1 MRLRHEIAQQ
11 KDEDKR
17 AAINQLQKLKE
28 EEIEAMK
35 RSWEKK
41 VEDLLSEVRAARAA
55 ADSYNV
61 LVYVWTETG
70 ETCDVMMNHGPV
82 IKHDVYMS
90 ICCVITLQF
99 FVFVL
104 LHRILDTTHHDV
116 IFRFPV

>member
-41 VEDLLSEVRAARAA
+41 VEDLLSEVRAALAA
-55 ADSYNV
+55 AESYNV
-61 LVYVWTETG
+61 LVYVWTATG
-70 ETCDVMMNHGPV
+70 ETFDVMMNHGPV
-82 IKHDVYMS
+82 IKHDV
-90 ICCVITLQF
+90 
-99 FVFVL
+99 
-104 LHRILDTTHHDV
+104 
-116 IFRFPV
+116 

>member
-55 ADSYNV
+55 AGSYNV
-61 LVYVWTETG
+61 LVYVWTATTG
-70 ETCDVMMNHGPV
+70 ETCDVMMNYGPV
-82 IKHDVYMS
+82 IKHDV
-90 ICCVITLQF
+90 
-99 FVFVL
+99 
-104 LHRILDTTHHDV
+104 
-116 IFRFPV
+116 